1 MKPCR
6 SRLALLLLGFAT
18 ITCANALS
26 DVQVAASP
34 DIQWVAQG
42 STHGNTNNTLRR
54 INPNSR
60 QGSVPATPVP
70 PAPSTMP
77 RVKAPTLE
85 NGGVGNGYP
94 RNPPLPETVKPTAPS
109 LQPRDN
115 R

>member
-1 MKPCR
+1 MQICR
-6 SRLALLLLGFAT
+6 FRLVLLLLGFAT
-18 ITCANALS
+18 MTCANARS
-26 DVQVAASP
+26 DSHVAASP
-34 DIQWVAQG
+34 DMQWVAQG
-42 STHGNTNNTLRR
+42 TVPGNTNNTLRR

-70 PAPSTMP
+70 RGPSTMP
-77 RVKAPTLE
+77 RVKTPTLE

-94 RNPPLPETVKPTAPS
+94 RNPPLPATVKPTAPS

>member
-1 MKPCR
+1 MKSGR
-6 SRLALLLLGFAT
+6 SRLVLLLLGFVT
-18 ITCANALS
+18 ITCANAYA
-26 DVQVAASP
+26 DDHAAAPP

-42 STHGNTNNTLRR
+42 SAPGNTNNTLRR

-70 PAPSTMP
+70 RGPSTMP
-77 RVKAPTLE
+77 KVYTPTLE

>member
-1 MKPCR
+1 MNSCR
-6 SRLALLLLGFAT
+6 SRLVLLLLGFAT
-18 ITCANALS
+18 ITCANAHT
-26 DVQVAASP
+26 DEPATASP
-34 DIQWVAQG
+34 GIQWIAQG
-42 STHGNTNNTLRR
+42 SQPGNTNNTIRR

-70 PAPSTMP
+70 RGPSTMP
-77 RVKAPTLE
+77 RVKTPTFE

-94 RNPPLPETVKPTAPS
+94 RNPPVPVTIKPTAPS